1 MTTGT
6 ASGPAPSEA
15 PGPLVEVRDLTVS
28 FDRADGSVRAVDGLS
43 LTLAEGRALA
53 LVGES
58 GSGKSTVA
66 GALLGLHRGTGAR
79 VTGTVRVGGV

>member
-1 MTTGT
+1 MTPQ
-6 ASGPAPSEA
+6 SK
-15 PGPLVEVRDLTVS
+15 GPLVEVRDLTVE
-28 FDRADGSVRAVDGLS
+28 FDREGDPVRAVDGLS
-43 LTLAEGRALA
+43 FTLGEGRALA

-79 VTGTVRVGGV
+79 VTGSVRVGGIDGA